1 MKRNTGTQTL
11 KSEVVTTELLWL
23 KLHTLERLIQT
34 IEVDLNIRTEAFL
47 YVNIPTRTRWPN
59 SLQNLVE
66 NFSTWTNLSIMCS
79 SLRAASITNAIFRQ
93 VVLIARRSRR
103 MYQQSVSQN
112 CCLVTWKGVSFSDSP
127 GRQAPHA
134 HCDCS
139 SLSPFQ
145 NKSEVHTAPEWL
157 TSIPF
162 LRS

>member
-1 MKRNTGTQTL
+1 MLLLQAVASHISVLSVLQVQPQTFIERVKRNTGTQTL

-93 VVLIARRSRR
+93 GDVPTVQLIA
-103 MYQQSVSQN
+103 SVEREYLVQN
-112 CCLVTWKGVSFSDSP
+112 PKFICGIF
-127 GRQAPHA
+127 
-134 HCDCS
+134 
-139 SLSPFQ
+139 
-145 NKSEVHTAPEWL
+145 
-157 TSIPF
+157 
-162 LRS
+162 